1 MSDTNI
7 LHLFREF
14 IVSIDML
21 QWVNNSNEN
30 YPKKVWQGR
39 DRKFFCQTRHLI
51 PGKQTSVPREQK
63 RIVHM
68 VSHEIGKVYRSK
80 TQRGT

>member
-30 YPKKVWQGR
+30 YPKKVWQGQK
-39 DRKFFCQTRHLI
+39 KFL
-51 PGKQTSVPREQK
+51 PN
-63 RIVHM
+63 
-68 VSHEIGKVYRSK
+68 K
-80 TQRGT
+80 TFDSW